1 MAEPLQAREV
11 KVALLLQLVI
21 DPVHPLLVLPTAA
34 LAKGPDEAKIT
45 GPGLAK
51 AIVISGPEEEGSPMM
66 AFAEAAGFF
75 PAAFGQQPSPMLPG
89 RPKGDLGPRYTIEY
103 NVPGGDGESWTL
115 KQDLYP
121 YAQPTAV
128 TYMKAGQEI
137 FDMTTQGGWWAS
149 DATLKDQ
156 LVALGLPKT
165 PSAAEDAT
173 ASSAG
178 FFSTGRLGVLVIAL
192 LVLGGA
198 TLLMRRRF
206 RGDATA

>member
-1 MAEPLQAREV
+1 MKRLLVLA
-11 KVALLLQLVI
+11 ALAA
-21 DPVHPLLVLPTAA
+21 LVLPTAA
-34 LAKGPDEAKIT
+34 LAKGPDEATIT

-51 AIVISGPEEEGSPMM
+51 AITVSGPEEDGSPMM
-66 AFAEAAGFF
+66 AFADAAGFF
-75 PAAFGQQPSPMLPG
+75 PAAFGQQPNPMLPS

-121 YAQPTAV
+121 YALPAAV
-128 TYMKAGQEI
+128 TDMKEGQEI
-137 FDMTTQGGWWAS
+137 FDMTSQGGWWS

-165 PSAAEDAT
+165 APSADDT
-173 ASSAG
+173 SASSAG
-178 FFSTGRLGVLVIAL
+178 FFSTGRLGLLVLVL

-198 TLLMRRRF
+198 TLVMRRRF
-206 RGDATA
+206 RGDAAA

>member
-1 MAEPLQAREV
+1 MMKRLLVLA
-11 KVALLLQLVI
+11 ALAA
-21 DPVHPLLVLPTAA
+21 LVLPTAA

-75 PAAFGQQPSPMLPG
+75 PAAFGQQPNPMEPS

-121 YAQPTAV
+121 YAQPSAV
-128 TYMKAGQEI
+128 TYMKPGQTI
-137 FDMTTQGGWWAS
+137 FDMTTIGGWWS
-149 DATLKDQ
+149 NATLKDQ
-156 LVALGLPKT
+156 LVALGLPK
-165 PSAAEDAT
+165 SAATAKSSN

-178 FFSTGRLGVLVIAL
+178 FFSTGRLGL
-192 LVLGGA
+192 LVVVLLGIGGA
-198 TLLMRRRF
+198 TLVMRRRL

>member
-1 MAEPLQAREV
+1 MKR
-11 KVALLLQLVI
+11 
-21 DPVHPLLVLPTAA
+21 LLVLAALAALVVPTAA

-75 PAAFGQQPSPMLPG
+75 PAAFGQQPSPMEPG
-89 RPKGDLGPRYTIEY
+89 RPKGNLGPRYTIEY
-103 NVPGGDGESWTL
+103 NVPGGEGDSWTL

-121 YAQPTAV
+121 YAQPSAV
-128 TYMKAGQEI
+128 TYMKPGQEI
-137 FDMTTQGGWWAS
+137 FDMTTIGGWWS
-149 DATLKDQ
+149 NATLKGQ

-165 PSAAEDAT
+165 ASAAED

-178 FFSTGRLGVLVIAL
+178 FFSTGRLGLLVIVL
-192 LVLGGA
+192 LGLGGA
-198 TLLMRRRF
+198 TLVMRHRF

>member
-1 MAEPLQAREV
+1 MKRLLVLA
-11 KVALLLQLVI
+11 ALSA
-21 DPVHPLLVLPTAA
+21 LVLPTAA

-51 AIVISGPEEEGSPMM
+51 AIVISGPEEEGSAMM
-66 AFAEAAGFF
+66 TFADAAGFF
-75 PAAFGQQPSPMLPG
+75 PATFGQTPNTMLPG

-121 YAQPTAV
+121 YALPAAV

-137 FDMTTQGGWWAS
+137 FDMTSLGGWWS

-156 LVALGLPKT
+156 LVTLGLPNT
-165 PSAAEDAT
+165 AAAAEAST
-173 ASSAG
+173 ASSSSAG
-178 FFSTGRLGVLVIAL
+178 FFSTGRLGVLVLVL

-198 TLLMRRRF
+198 TLVMRRRF
-206 RGDATA
+206 RGDAAA

>member
-1 MAEPLQAREV
+1 MMKRLLVLA
-11 KVALLLQLVI
+11 ALAAF
-21 DPVHPLLVLPTAA
+21 VLPTAA

-75 PAAFGQQPSPMLPG
+75 PAAFGQQPNPMEPS

-103 NVPGGDGESWTL
+103 NVPGGEGDSWTL

-121 YAQPTAV
+121 YAQPSAV
-128 TYMKAGQEI
+128 TYMKPGQEI
-137 FDMTTQGGWWAS
+137 FDMTTIGGWWS
-149 DATLKDQ
+149 NATLKDQ

-165 PSAAEDAT
+165 PSAAEDT
-173 ASSAG
+173 SSAG
-178 FFSTGRLGVLVIAL
+178 FFSTERLGLLVIVL
-192 LVLGGA
+192 LGLGGA
-198 TLLMRRRF
+198 TLVMRRRLK
-206 RGDATA
+206 GDATA

>member
-1 MAEPLQAREV
+1 MKRLLVLA
-11 KVALLLQLVI
+11 ALAA
-21 DPVHPLLVLPTAA
+21 LVLPTAA
-34 LAKGPDEAKIT
+34 LAKGPDEATIT

-51 AIVISGPEEEGSPMM
+51 AITVSGPEEDGSPMM
-66 AFAEAAGFF
+66 AFADAAGFF
-75 PAAFGQQPSPMLPG
+75 PAAFGQQPNPMLPS

-121 YAQPTAV
+121 YALPAAV
-128 TYMKAGQEI
+128 TYMKPGQEI
-137 FDMTTQGGWWAS
+137 FDMTTLGGWWS

-165 PSAAEDAT
+165 AASAEDAT
-173 ASSAG
+173 ASSSSAG
-178 FFSTGRLGVLVIAL
+178 FFSTGRLGVLVLVL

-198 TLLMRRRF
+198 TLVMRRRF
-206 RGDATA
+206 RDDAAA